1 MRLSRMNLYE
11 KLLNRKRTWT
21 PVKTTGGKL
30 KEGAEETIYRALAIR
45 HMELPVGDFIAES
58 LKKEV
63 PESARKLLESNVQD
77 EVKHDL
83 ALGYIT
89 DAIGVDEKAEK
100 EAFLLRD
107 AWESHPDH
115 MITKALV
122 IERAIF
128 FVLLPFFR
136 FNGNAGLRTVSAD
149 ISRDEQ
155 IHVATNSL
163 VCADMGLRSSSSLD
177 KLRKATINWIMEPL
191 GKNTYGDKYL
201 SKKFWLDTS
210 DRLMYEGKAPEL
222 SATRSARMPAFF
234 EHSNVNL
241 PQYS

>member
-1 MRLSRMNLYE
+1 MNPYE

-21 PVKTTGGKL
+21 PVQTTAGKL

-45 HMELPVGDFIAES
+45 HMELPVGEFIAES
-58 LKKEV
+58 LEKEV
-63 PESARKLLESNVQD
+63 PESARKLLESNVKD
-77 EVKHDL
+77 EIKHDL

-89 DAIGVDEKAEK
+89 NAIGVDDKAEK

-107 AWESHPDH
+107 AWEAHPDH

-136 FNGNAGLRTVSAD
+136 FNGDAGLRTVSAD

-163 VCADMGLRSSSSLD
+163 VCLDMGLSWSQSLD
-177 KLRKATINWIMEPL
+177 KLRKATINWVFQPL
-191 GKNTYGDKYL
+191 GINTTDKYL
-201 SKKFWLDTS
+201 DKNFWLDAS
-210 DRLMYEGKAPEL
+210 DRLMYEGKAPQL
-222 SATRSARMPAFF
+222 SETKAARMPAFF

-241 PQYS
+241 PQYA